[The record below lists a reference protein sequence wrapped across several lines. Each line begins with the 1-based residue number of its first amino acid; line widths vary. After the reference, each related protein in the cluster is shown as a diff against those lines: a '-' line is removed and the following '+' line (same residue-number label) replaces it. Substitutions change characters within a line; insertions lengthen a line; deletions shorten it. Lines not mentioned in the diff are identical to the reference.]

1 MKALPPTPRRTAIRT
16 PASLLSCSQAT
27 DRPSYI
33 RQVMALRAC
42 GRSNRIVA
50 TAPSRTKRT
59 SPSFI
64 GLLLHFFKVSSGCS
78 SSQHRLE
85 KLFVLLSG
93 DSPLLAGSAIV
104 LDATALAG
112 FGRIPPRLPT
122 SRQLL
127 DCCLQRSGSIVII
140 IPHVAALDKRRPCSH
155 SEAFSIQACL
165 HLRPGDRHRNRR
177 AQSGARRQRRDCRRL
192 SVIAEIVEED
202 FARPLAL

>member
-16 PASLLSCSQAT
+16 PASLLSCSQAA

-64 GLLLHFFKVSSGCS
+64 GFLL
-78 SSQHRLE
+78 Q
-85 KLFVLLSG
+85 SG

-127 DCCLQRSGSIVII
+127 DCSLQRSRNIVII

-155 SEAFSIQACL
+155 CEAFSIQACL

-177 AQSGARRQRRDCRRL
+177 AHSGARRQRRDCRRL